1 MLLGTVA
8 CERADRYVA
17 AMCEE
22 EVMTLIRLLRGG
34 QVTLPAEVR
43 QRLRLVQGDYL
54 EAEVFDNGLLL
65 RPVSVEE
72 AWKHIIEAPRSVRY
86 TGPKPRSTPEAE
98 EEWLAEEVKIAR
110 LEERVKRRR

>member
-1 MLLGTVA
+1 MFA
-8 CERADRYVA
+8 R
-17 AMCEE
+17 MSEE

-54 EAEVFDNGLLL
+54 EAEVVDNGLLL
-65 RPVSVEE
+65 RPVSVEG

-110 LEERVKRRR
+110 LEERAKRRR